1 MSLEVVPNLKEILIN
16 STIQNVKSNIIK
28 LKEVFST
35 SSNIQYLEYWFIFFE
50 KDFFKKNL
58 KIMEKKYQ
66 WMQKFLVKVKDEV
79 FNDERKELEFLSFKF
94 EKENFFPW
102 DKELE
107 FELLEFTLM
116 WEEQKQK
123 EKGTY
128 W

>member
-58 KIMEKKYQ
+58 KIMEKTVSMNAKIFSES
-66 WMQKFLVKVKDEV
+66 KRRS
-79 FNDERKELEFLSFKF
+79 N
-94 EKENFFPW
+94 
-102 DKELE
+102 
-107 FELLEFTLM
+107 
-116 WEEQKQK
+116 
-123 EKGTY
+123 
-128 W
+128 

>member
-35 SSNIQYLEYWFIFFE
+35 SSNIQYLEYWFIFF
-50 KDFFKKNL
+50 KKNL
-58 KIMEKKYQ
+58 KIMEKQYQ

-79 FNDERKELEFLSFKF
+79 INDERKELKFLSFKF

-107 FELLEFTLM
+107 FELLEFTLI
-116 WEEQKQK
+116 WEEQK
-123 EKGTY
+123 
-128 W
+128 

>member
-58 KIMEKKYQ
+58 KIMEKQYQ
-66 WMQKFLVKVKDEV
+66 WMQ
-79 FNDERKELEFLSFKF
+79 
-94 EKENFFPW
+94 NF
-102 DKELE
+102 
-107 FELLEFTLM
+107 
-116 WEEQKQK
+116 
-123 EKGTY
+123 
-128 W
+128 